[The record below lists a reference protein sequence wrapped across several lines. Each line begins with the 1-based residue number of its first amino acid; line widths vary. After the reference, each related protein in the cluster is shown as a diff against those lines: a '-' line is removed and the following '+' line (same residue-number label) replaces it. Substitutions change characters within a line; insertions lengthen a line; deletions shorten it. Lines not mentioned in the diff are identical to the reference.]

1 MFREIRTSERITD
14 NTVTTNNMHLMMAL
28 LDRRISDNTRE
39 EMKKIRKE
47 ERKESRFDPDKRI

>member
-14 NTVTTNNMHLMMAL
+14 NTVAIATNYELMRL
-28 LDRRISDNTRE
+28 LDRRISDSTRE
-39 EMKKIRKE
+39 EIKNIRNE